1 MPIPFAHAVRAR
13 LTTLVP
19 PGHPGPWLLLAAG
32 AVFASRVSFLPS
44 TLGDI
49 DSVNF
54 ALALDRFD
62 PALHQPHPPGYPV
75 YIALARLV
83 YALVPDAPKA
93 LALLSAL
100 AQAALVLP
108 LFALF
113 QRLSSTPNRAV
124 LSTALTLAC
133 PILWFNGARPMS
145 DSVGLL
151 FVVSTQALL
160 LRSLDTGRMLP
171 AASLLAGLSLGVRL
185 QAGLLTIPLWLWTLR
200 RHRSWRRP
208 LAAIAAGIGIW
219 AIPLVIAS
227 GGPLEYARV
236 FAETMGQAAES
247 EPLIVKFTL
256 NRASRALLN
265 VSLGPWISSALGLWV
280 MALGTIGLLAT
291 AVRRRPTLL
300 LAGIAFL
307 PYFLFHALIQQAETV
322 RYSLPYIPGIAWLA
336 IEGLGALKER
346 FRSFRFVEVA
356 ACGALVTVAAAL
368 TVPALA
374 LYRVTPSPPYAALR
388 AIEARASPRRD
399 FVLAGH
405 YRFWRYF
412 PLRPAGLSF
421 VSAAPGEAIPRLVQH
436 FLTGDQREVLFLAS
450 PRRTDLVS
458 FSRISRRLLGRW
470 EWPASVRPFL
480 SGERPNRAELY
491 AIKSPLFFSSE
502 GWLLSLESGRLDE
515 IPSNPS
521 RFAYL
526 KEMPVPGF
534 LLVAGVPRGRAMD
547 CHLDIVLPG
556 VLAEREPCGQPL
568 LRGYVVPARSAA
580 GEYRRLSVT
589 TTDGDGPLRAPFVL
603 DGLDYGPADQ
613 PGFVQGEGWFHPEKD
628 EERRRFRWVSPRART
643 LLHVPA
649 GGARLVIEGTAPL
662 NYLGPDPGI
671 ELTQDGRSLASAR
684 LTDGR
689 FRLEAEI
696 SEDGRPF
703 HEVILSTRRSFVP
716 DEVQRNGD
724 RRRLAVRVYAFSLE
738 APNPTP

>member
-1 MPIPFAHAVRAR
+1 M
-13 LTTLVP
+13 
-19 PGHPGPWLLLAAG
+19 
-32 AVFASRVSFLPS
+32 
-44 TLGDI
+44 
-49 DSVNF
+49 NF
-54 ALALDRFD
+54 ALALDHFD

-75 YIALARLV
+75 YIAIARLV
-83 YALVPDAPKA
+83 YAIVPDAPKA

-113 QRLSSTPNRAV
+113 KRLSSTPDRAV
-124 LSTALTLAC
+124 LSTALTLFC

-160 LRSLDTGRMLP
+160 LRALDTGRMLS
-171 AASLLAGLSLGVRL
+171 AASLLVGLSLGVRL

-200 RHRSWRRP
+200 RHKNLGRP
-208 LAAIAAGIGIW
+208 LAAIAVGTAIW

-227 GGPLEYARV
+227 GGPGEYARA
-236 FAETMGQAAES
+236 FAETMGHAAES

-265 VSLGPWISSALGLWV
+265 VSLGPWISPALGLWV
-280 MALGTIGLLAT
+280 TALWTIGLLAT
-291 AVRRRPTLL
+291 AARRRPTLL

-336 IEGLGALKER
+336 IEGLGALRER
-346 FRSFRFVEVA
+346 FRTFRFVEGV
-356 ACGALVTVAAAL
+356 ACGALVTIAAAV
-368 TVPALA
+368 TVSPLA
-374 LYRVTPSPPYAALR
+374 LYHRTPSPPYAALR
-388 AIEARASPRRD
+388 AIEARAAPRRD

-412 PLRPAGLSF
+412 PLRPEGLSF
-421 VSAAPGEAIPRLVQH
+421 VSAAPGEAIPRLVEH
-436 FLTGDQREVLFLAS
+436 FLTGDDREVLFLAS

-458 FSRISRRLLGRW
+458 FSRTSRRLLGRW
-470 EWPASVRPFL
+470 EWPRSVRPFL
-480 SGERPNRAELY
+480 SGERPNTAELY
-491 AIKSPLFFSSE
+491 AIKSPVFFSSE

-515 IPSNPS
+515 IPSSSS

-526 KEMPVPGF
+526 KEMSVPGF
-534 LLVAGVPRGRAMD
+534 LLVAGVPRSGTVD

-556 VLAEREPCGQPL
+556 VLAEREPCRQPL
-568 LRGYVVPARSAA
+568 LRGYLVPAGSAA
-580 GEYRRLSVT
+580 LEYRRLSVM
-589 TTDGDGPLRAPFVL
+589 TTDGDGPLRTPFVL

-613 PGFVQGEGWFHPEKD
+613 PGFVQGEGWFHPERD
-628 EERRRFRWVSPRART
+628 EDLQRFRWASPRART

-662 NYLGPDPGI
+662 KYLGPDPGI
-671 ELTQDGRSLASAR
+671 ELTRDGRRLASAL

-696 SEDGRPF
+696 GDDGRPF
-703 HEVILSTRRSFVP
+703 QEVVLSTRRSFVP
-716 DEVQRNGD
+716 DAVQRNGD
-724 RRRLAVRVYAFSLE
+724 RRRLALRVYSFSLE
-738 APNPTP
+738 GAPPTP